1 MFQKDFIWGVG
12 ASAYQIEG
20 AVTED
25 GKGSSVWDEF
35 SKIPGKVF
43 EGHTGE
49 TASDHYHRYKEDI
62 AYMKDLGVQSFRMS
76 LSWTRIMPDGTGRV
90 EKRGVEH
97 YRDVIKELKKNG
109 IRPFLAIFVWDYPT
123 ALWRKGGWLNP
134 DSPKW
139 FEEYTKVVAEEF
151 GDLLEGEYL
160 TTFNEPEMMFG
171 NTFVT
176 GNLAPGVIMSDG
188 DVIRMIH
195 NMLIAHGLSVKVLR
209 EKIPTAKVGITLCS
223 DPVIPPDLKPETL
236 EACRNF
242 YFRAGDDIRS
252 LTFGL
257 SWYNDPV
264 CLGTYPEDGLKN
276 FGKYLPEGWEQ
287 DLKIICQPLDWLGHN
302 LYTGVHAD
310 VGETGEVSVRPNP
323 VGYPQTQYG
332 WTIYPEC
339 MYWGPRNLYERYH
352 LPIFLTENGMA
363 CHDGI
368 ALDGRVHDPNRIDY
382 THRYLLELKR
392 AAEDGID
399 IRGYFHW
406 SLLDNY
412 EWASGFSLRF
422 GLLYVNY
429 QTCERTPKDSFWWYQ
444 KVIKSN
450 GECLSCTESELI
462 LEEQA

>member
-1 MFQKDFIWGVG
+1 MFRNDFIWGAG

-20 AVTED
+20 AAYED
-25 GKGSSVWDEF
+25 GKGLSVWDEF

-43 EGHTGE
+43 EGHTGDV
-49 TASDHYHRYKEDI
+49 ASDHYHRYKEDI
-62 AYMKDLGVQSFRMS
+62 ALMKELGIHSFRMS
-76 LSWTRIMPDGTGRV
+76 LSWTRIMPEGTGRV
-90 EKRGVEH
+90 ERRGVEH

-109 IRPFLAIFVWDYPT
+109 IRPFLAIFVWDYPA
-123 ALWRKGGWLNP
+123 ALWRRGGWLNP
-134 DSPKW
+134 ESPRW
-139 FEEYTKVVAEEF
+139 FEEYTRVVAEEF
-151 GDLLEGEYL
+151 GDLLEGEYI

-176 GNLAPGVIMSDG
+176 GNLAPGVIMSEG

-209 EKIPTAKVGITLCS
+209 ENIPTAKVGITLCS

-236 EACRNF
+236 EACRKF
-242 YFRAGDDIRS
+242 YFKAGEDIQS
-252 LTFGL
+252 LAFGL

-264 CLGTYPEDGLKN
+264 CLGTYPADGLER

-287 DLKIICQPLDWLGHN
+287 DMELICQPLDWLGHN

-310 VGETGEVSVRPNP
+310 VSEEGQVSVRPNP
-323 VGYPQTQYG
+323 VGFAQTQYG

-363 CHDGI
+363 CHDFV
-368 ALDGRVHDPNRIDY
+368 ALDGEVHDPNRIDY
-382 THRYLLELKR
+382 TNRYLLELKR

-422 GLLYVNY
+422 GLIYVDY
-429 QTCERTPKDSFWWYQ
+429 QTCKRTPKDSFWWYQ
-444 KVIKSN
+444 KVIESN
-450 GECLSCTESELI
+450 GACL
-462 LEEQA
+462 

>member
-1 MFQKDFIWGVG
+1 MFRNDFIWGAG

-20 AVTED
+20 AAYED
-25 GKGSSVWDEF
+25 GKGLSVWDEF

-43 EGHTGE
+43 EGHTGDV
-49 TASDHYHRYKEDI
+49 ASDHYHRYKEDI
-62 AYMKDLGVQSFRMS
+62 AHMKELGIHSFRMS
-76 LSWTRIMPDGTGRV
+76 LSWTRIMPEGTGRV
-90 EKRGVEH
+90 ERRGVEH

-109 IRPFLAIFVWDYPT
+109 IRPFLAIFVWDYPA
-123 ALWRKGGWLNP
+123 ALWRRGGWLNP
-134 DSPKW
+134 ESPRW
-139 FEEYTKVVAEEF
+139 FEEYTRVVAEEF
-151 GDLLEGEYL
+151 GDLLEGEYI

-176 GNLAPGVIMSDG
+176 GNLAPGVIMSEG

-209 EKIPTAKVGITLCS
+209 ENIPTAKVGITLCS

-236 EACRNF
+236 EACRKF
-242 YFRAGDDIRS
+242 YFKAGEDIQS
-252 LTFGL
+252 LAFGL

-264 CLGTYPEDGLKN
+264 CLGTYPADGLER
-276 FGKYLPEGWEQ
+276 FGSYLPEGWEQ
-287 DLKIICQPLDWLGHN
+287 DMELICQPLDWLGHN

-310 VGETGEVSVRPNP
+310 VSEEGQVSVRPNP
-323 VGYPQTQYG
+323 VGFAQTQYG

-363 CHDGI
+363 CHDFV
-368 ALDGRVHDPNRIDY
+368 ALDGGVHDPNRIDY
-382 THRYLLELKR
+382 TNRYLLELKR
-392 AAEDGID
+392 ATEDGID

-422 GLLYVNY
+422 GLIYVDY
-429 QTCERTPKDSFWWYQ
+429 QTCKRTPKDSFWWYQ
-444 KVIKSN
+444 KVIESN
-450 GECLSCTESELI
+450 GACL
-462 LEEQA
+462 

>member
-1 MFQKDFIWGVG
+1 MFRNDFIWGAG

-20 AVTED
+20 AAYED
-25 GKGSSVWDEF
+25 GKGLSVWDEF

-43 EGHTGE
+43 EGHTGDV
-49 TASDHYHRYKEDI
+49 ASDHYHRYKEDI
-62 AYMKDLGVQSFRMS
+62 ALMKELGIHSFRMS
-76 LSWTRIMPDGTGRV
+76 LSWTRIMPEGTGRV
-90 EKRGVEH
+90 ERRGVEH

-109 IRPFLAIFVWDYPT
+109 IRPFLAIFVWDYPA
-123 ALWRKGGWLNP
+123 ALWRRGGWLNP
-134 DSPKW
+134 ESPRW
-139 FEEYTKVVAEEF
+139 FEEYTRVVAEEF
-151 GDLLEGEYL
+151 GDLLEGEYI

-176 GNLAPGVIMSDG
+176 GNLAPGVIMSEG

-209 EKIPTAKVGITLCS
+209 ENIPAAKVGITLCS

-236 EACRNF
+236 EACRKF
-242 YFRAGDDIRS
+242 YFKAGEDIQS
-252 LTFGL
+252 LAFGL

-264 CLGTYPEDGLKN
+264 CLGTYPADGLER
-276 FGKYLPEGWEQ
+276 FGRYLPEGWEQ
-287 DLKIICQPLDWLGHN
+287 DMELICQPLDWLGHN

-310 VGETGEVSVRPNP
+310 VSEEGQVSVRPNP
-323 VGYPQTQYG
+323 VGFAQTQYG

-363 CHDGI
+363 CHDFV
-368 ALDGRVHDPNRIDY
+368 ALDGEVHDPNRIDY
-382 THRYLLELKR
+382 TNRYLLELKR

-422 GLLYVNY
+422 GLIYVDY
-429 QTCERTPKDSFWWYQ
+429 QTCKRTPKDSFWWYQ
-444 KVIKSN
+444 KVIESN
-450 GECLSCTESELI
+450 GACL
-462 LEEQA
+462 

>member
-1 MFQKDFIWGVG
+1 MFRNDFIWGAG

-20 AVTED
+20 AAYED
-25 GKGSSVWDEF
+25 GKGLSVWDEF

-43 EGHTGE
+43 EGHTGDV
-49 TASDHYHRYKEDI
+49 ASDHYHRYKEDI
-62 AYMKDLGVQSFRMS
+62 AFMKELGIHSFRMS
-76 LSWTRIMPDGTGRV
+76 LSWTRIMPEGTGRV
-90 EKRGVEH
+90 ERRGVEH

-109 IRPFLAIFVWDYPT
+109 IRPFLAIFVWDYPA
-123 ALWRKGGWLNP
+123 ALWRRGGWLNP
-134 DSPKW
+134 ESPRW
-139 FEEYTKVVAEEF
+139 FEEYTRVVAEEF
-151 GDLLEGEYL
+151 GDLLEGEYI

-176 GNLAPGVIMSDG
+176 GNLAPGVMMGEG

-242 YFRAGDDIRS
+242 YFKAGEDIKS

-264 CLGTYPEDGLKN
+264 CLGTYPADGLKR
-276 FGKYLPEGWEQ
+276 FGSYLPEGWEQ
-287 DLKIICQPLDWLGHN
+287 DMELICQPLDWLGHN
-302 LYTGVHAD
+302 LYTGIHAD
-310 VGETGEVSVRPNP
+310 VSEDGQVSVRPNP
-323 VGYPQTQYG
+323 VGFPQTQYG

-363 CHDGI
+363 CHDFV
-368 ALDGRVHDPNRIDY
+368 ALDGEVHDPNRIDY
-382 THRYLLELKR
+382 TNRYLLELKR

-422 GLLYVNY
+422 GLIYVDY
-429 QTCERTPKDSFWWYQ
+429 QTCKRTPKDSFWWYQ
-444 KVIKSN
+444 KVIESN
-450 GECLSCTESELI
+450 GACL
-462 LEEQA
+462 

>member
-1 MFQKDFIWGVG
+1 MFRNDFIWGAG

-20 AVTED
+20 AAYED
-25 GKGSSVWDEF
+25 GKGLSVWDEF

-43 EGHTGE
+43 EGHTGDV
-49 TASDHYHRYKEDI
+49 ASDHYHRYKEDI
-62 AYMKDLGVQSFRMS
+62 ALMKELGIHSFRMS
-76 LSWTRIMPDGTGRV
+76 LSWTRIMPEGTGRV
-90 EKRGVEH
+90 ERRGVEH

-109 IRPFLAIFVWDYPT
+109 IRPFLAIFVWDYPA
-123 ALWRKGGWLNP
+123 ALWRRGGWLNP
-134 DSPKW
+134 ESPRW
-139 FEEYTKVVAEEF
+139 FEEYTRVVAEEF
-151 GDLLEGEYL
+151 GDLLEGEYI

-176 GNLAPGVIMSDG
+176 GNLAPGVIMSEG

-209 EKIPTAKVGITLCS
+209 ENIPTAKVGITLCS

-236 EACRNF
+236 EACRKF
-242 YFRAGDDIRS
+242 YFKAGEDIQS
-252 LTFGL
+252 LAFGL

-264 CLGTYPEDGLKN
+264 CLGTYPADGLER

-287 DLKIICQPLDWLGHN
+287 DMELICQPLDWLGHN

-310 VGETGEVSVRPNP
+310 VSEEGQVSVRPNP
-323 VGYPQTQYG
+323 VGFAQTQYG

-352 LPIFLTENGMA
+352 LPVFVTENGMA
-363 CHDGI
+363 CHDFV
-368 ALDGRVHDPNRIDY
+368 ALDGEVHDPNRIDY
-382 THRYLLELKR
+382 TNRYLLELKR

-422 GLLYVNY
+422 GLIYVDY
-429 QTCERTPKDSFWWYQ
+429 QTCKRTPKDSFWWYQ
-444 KVIKSN
+444 KVIESN
-450 GECLSCTESELI
+450 GACL
-462 LEEQA
+462 

>member
-1 MFQKDFIWGVG
+1 MFRNDFIWGAG

-20 AVTED
+20 AAYED
-25 GKGSSVWDEF
+25 GKGLSVWDEF

-43 EGHTGE
+43 EGHTGDV
-49 TASDHYHRYKEDI
+49 ASDHYHRYKEDI
-62 AYMKDLGVQSFRMS
+62 ALMKELGIHSFRMS
-76 LSWTRIMPDGTGRV
+76 LSWTRIMPEGTGRV
-90 EKRGVEH
+90 ERRGVEH

-109 IRPFLAIFVWDYPT
+109 IRPFLAIFVWDYPA
-123 ALWRKGGWLNP
+123 ALWRRGGWLNP
-134 DSPKW
+134 ESPRW
-139 FEEYTKVVAEEF
+139 FEEYTRVVAEEF
-151 GDLLEGEYL
+151 GDLLEGEYI

-176 GNLAPGVIMSDG
+176 GNLAPGVIMSES

-209 EKIPTAKVGITLCS
+209 ENIPTAKVGITLCS

-236 EACRNF
+236 EACRKF
-242 YFRAGDDIRS
+242 YFKAGEDIQS
-252 LTFGL
+252 LAFGL

-264 CLGTYPEDGLKN
+264 CLGTYPADGLER
-276 FGKYLPEGWEQ
+276 FGRYLPEGWEQ
-287 DLKIICQPLDWLGHN
+287 DMELICQPLDWLGHN

-310 VGETGEVSVRPNP
+310 VSEEGEVSVRPNP
-323 VGYPQTQYG
+323 VGFAQTQYG

-363 CHDGI
+363 CHDFV
-368 ALDGRVHDPNRIDY
+368 ALDGEVHDPNRIDY
-382 THRYLLELKR
+382 TNRYLLELKR

-422 GLLYVNY
+422 GLIYVDY
-429 QTCERTPKDSFWWYQ
+429 QTCKRTPKDSFWWYQ
-444 KVIKSN
+444 KVIESN
-450 GECLSCTESELI
+450 GACL
-462 LEEQA
+462 